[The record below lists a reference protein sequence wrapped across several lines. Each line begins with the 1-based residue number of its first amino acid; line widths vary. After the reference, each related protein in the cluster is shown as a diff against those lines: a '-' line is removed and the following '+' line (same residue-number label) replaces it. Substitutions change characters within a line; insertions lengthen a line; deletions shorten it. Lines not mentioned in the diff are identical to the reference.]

1 MADEGPGDGDELLL
15 AAGQAGDRP
24 VLKALEGHH
33 FQKLVDLLLDLVP
46 GDAALAQGEGDVFK
60 DVQMGEQGVALED
73 GVDVALVGGDVVD
86 ALAQEEHVALVR
98 LLEAADDAQ
107 DRGLAAAGG
116 TQQGE
121 EFVVVDVQTDVLQH
135 RLAAVEGLG
144 DVFELD
150 DLLHGMTPTDKKIV
164 IRCARITCRTR
175 RPISPY
181 DPGG

>member
-1 MADEGPGDGDELLL
+1 M
-15 AAGQAGDRP
+15 
-24 VLKALEGHH
+24 
-33 FQKLVDLLLDLVP
+33 DLLLDLIL
-46 GDAALAQGEGDVFK
+46 GDALFAQGEGDVLE
-60 DVQMGEQGVALED
+60 DVQVGEQGVALED

-116 TQQGE
+116 AQQGE
-121 EFVVVDVQTDVLQH
+121 EFVVVDVQADVLQH

-144 DVFELD
+144 DVFEFD

-164 IRCARITCRTR
+164 IRCARITCNYRGR
-175 RPISPY
+175 FSPY